1 MKKNYLKITFSALL
15 LASTAHAIAE
25 TQDQS
30 SILAVTG
37 KVSNASA
44 ACQVTLSNNVI
55 TLNSTSGSLI
65 EQGQNATDP
74 ALITF
79 SVKGSA
85 DFTQCSEEVYNGK
98 VAVKFTGSFDNADG
112 NVFSNTDTSG
122 NAASGVGIGL
132 FKGDKTPIDVR
143 ETYTIA
149 DKTNDSTNII
159 GIQLVKLKGQTVTS
173 GSVTGNIT
181 FQIERL

>member
-1 MKKNYLKITFSALL
+1 
-15 LASTAHAIAE
+15 
-25 TQDQS
+25 
-30 SILAVTG
+30 
-37 KVSNASA
+37 
-44 ACQVTLSNNVI
+44 
-55 TLNSTSGSLI
+55 
-65 EQGQNATDP
+65 
-74 ALITF
+74 
-79 SVKGSA
+79 
-85 DFTQCSEEVYNGK
+85 
-98 VAVKFTGSFDNADG
+98 FDNADG

-132 FKGDKTPIDVR
+132 FKSDKTPIDVR

-149 DKTNDSTNII
+149 DKTNYSTNFI